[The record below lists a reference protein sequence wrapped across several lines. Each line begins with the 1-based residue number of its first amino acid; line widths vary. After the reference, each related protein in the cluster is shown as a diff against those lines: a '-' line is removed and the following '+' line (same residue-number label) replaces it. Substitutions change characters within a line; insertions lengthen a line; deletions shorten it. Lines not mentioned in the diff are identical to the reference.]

1 LKRANNDL
9 ENDRNT
15 IRQNLKQMLEL
26 QMKEALQLLGLSNE
40 PNSNTSMTNNR
51 TLPLPKSSPLVSLS
65 SQFTSYVQPTPS
77 PPLPT
82 PPPPPSKNYE
92 SSINEIINKF
102 QINSLCKTN
111 SPSIQHESTSFSSK
125 NNKVLSSAASSLTS
139 TSISSK
145 SSSVSDLISSFQ
157 QQQQQPNSINSTN
170 NNSTTMPIKDSFIL
184 NQIDLINQYY
194 HIDNKTLSKNELTT
208 TTTTKPLSSVSV
220 SNIQKINNNNYKS
233 QDNLNK
239 TDSNDKQSVGRGNEL
254 RHYIEIL
261 LNRSPTSPSVDVP
274 VQKNDF
280 LSTINSA
287 NDTSLLAKKTNQS
300 LIRSLSTQNISFAT
314 GSEHNRLSLFNKQN
328 EKHLTLAPKKPD
340 YLHNDNNNNN
350 NFNAMNDYTDMD
362 DTYNDLN
369 NRTNFDYGEDKSKS
383 LFQSQTNYDDEDE
396 YNNNNDDDDDK
407 KIKYNDISD
416 LEDTGYMKRESTE
429 YYDDVK
435 RTLNFDEDEEE
446 DEIEESKTN
455 HVKFLYSTSTPTLMK
470 ENINKF
476 SLLANDNEIQNV
488 NDNVLDISNNKKKS
502 CLTSKSQSNLLK
514 KNSANSASTSQLS
527 TSNQTNKK
535 MSLKKIKSIKKSN
548 NSNVSNISS
557 ISNRSLSMISLGQ
570 QQQLTS
576 SSLASMQQQQ
586 QQQQHQYSD
595 IKSSKYG
602 KPIWK

>member
-1 LKRANNDL
+1 MKRANNDL

-40 PNSNTSMTNNR
+40 PNSNTSMTNNK

-82 PPPPPSKNYE
+82 PPPSKNYE
-92 SSINEIINKF
+92 NSINEIINKF

-139 TSISSK
+139 TSTSSK
-145 SSSVSDLISSFQ
+145 SSSVSDLISSFHQQQ
-157 QQQQQPNSINSTN
+157 QQQQQPNNINSTN

-208 TTTTKPLSSVSV
+208 TTTANTKPLSSVSV
-220 SNIQKINNNNYKS
+220 SNIQKINSNNYKS

-239 TDSNDKQSVGRGNEL
+239 TDSTDKQSVGRGNEL

-287 NDTSLLAKKTNQS
+287 NDTSFLAKKTNQS

-340 YLHNDNNNNN
+340 YLHNDNTNNNNN
-350 NFNAMNDYTDMD
+350 NFNTMNDFADMD

-396 YNNNNDDDDDK
+396 YNNDDDK

-446 DEIEESKTN
+446 EDEIEESKSN

-470 ENINKF
+470 ENNIKF

-488 NDNVLDISNNKKKS
+488 NNNVLDISNNKKKS
-502 CLTSKSQSNLLK
+502 CLTSKSQSNLMK
-514 KNSANSASTSQLS
+514 KNSTSTSQLS

-570 QQQLTS
+570 QQQLTP

-586 QQQQHQYSD
+586 QQQQQQCSD
-595 IKSSKYG
+595 MKSSKYG